1 AAAGAAAE
9 GPDAAPKLL
18 GGLLRVGDHEDR
30 LDVET
35 LVAHGARESLDE
47 HLRLS
52 GPRARGDEDDPACIN
67 RRLLLAIHA
76 RRTLHIDHRSHHVGQ
91 EPPRGSCVTSPPRI
105 RPTSSTATP
114 RAWSTCPQNASS
126 SR

>member
-67 RRLLLAIHA
+67 RRLLFAIHA

-91 EPPRGSCVTSPPRI
+91 EPPRGSYVTSPPPI
-105 RPTSSTATP
+105 NPPNSPAPPTPCSPCHHHAPS
-114 RAWSTCPQNASS
+114 
-126 SR
+126 